1 MILEKPFIFDLLL
14 KETKILS
21 WIDFRTE
28 ILTPRLSKPLTGSDY
43 KIYVL
48 TADKKVLYIGTTKS
62 SLKSRL
68 NSGLRASGKNG
79 YHGYKWKNEKN
90 IRIFIWNFSEL
101 NKYQTEN
108 IEAELAYNVR
118 SKTGKWPKFQNEI
131 HFNNSYEEKGKKIA
145 NKMYEQV
152 ISCG

>member
-1 MILEKPFIFDLLL
+1 VIEHKPYIFDLELS
-14 KETKILS
+14 KAKIIS
-21 WIDFRTE
+21 WTNFNTGK
-28 ILTPRLSKPLTGSDY
+28 LTPKLSIPLTGFDY

-68 NSGLRASGKNG
+68 NSGLKANGKNG

-90 IRIFIWNFSEL
+90 IRIFVWNFSGL
-101 NKYQTEN
+101 DKYQTEN

-118 SKTGKWPKFQNEI
+118 TKTGKWPKFQNEI
-131 HFNNSYEEKGKKIA
+131 HFNNSYKEKGKKIA
-145 NKMYEQV
+145 ENMYEQ
-152 ISCG
+152 IINCG